1 MIKQILL
8 HFSFY
13 SSTNLLLSSTNI
25 IFSFKIFCLLLQIL
39 RSRFNLA
46 DLSRIT
52 CSWFHYRSE
61 SFLTF
66 DSCLFVLY
74 ACDKDPNFK
83 QKVLWFWDGTY
94 NTSLRLFFQSW
105 SLNWVKTSFEKGQTK
120 LFWTE
125 KKEVVLLLVI
135 NLARTG
141 RQKYDSS
148 VFCKFSAR
156 WNVS

>member
-1 MIKQILL
+1 MGRICRISPQC
-8 HFSFY
+8 FSCWK
-13 SSTNLLLSSTNI
+13 TKNLRYLNQNQVSI
-25 IFSFKIFCLLLQIL
+25 
-39 RSRFNLA
+39 RGPVLA
-46 DLSRIT
+46 IWS
-52 CSWFHYRSE
+52 C
-61 SFLTF
+61 LTF

-74 ACDKDPNFK
+74 AWDKDPNFK

-105 SLNWVKTSFEKGQTK
+105 SLNWVKTSFKKGQTK
-120 LFWTE
+120 LIWTE